1 MKLSHLPDTS
11 VALLH
16 LTTTAVAH
24 VWHVPLAGISLLLLL
39 LILHVLLAEKSGAA
53 GSPQQQHCTTK
64 HVPLAGNS
72 VALLHMYRL
81 QETQALLAR
90 LSQPSAAA
98 LHKEYHNCQR
108 LTAFLCSD
116 PLTTQFDQLTA
127 SQLSSTLLRWCTL
140 AQPILQ
146 VVINQADHL
155 TNYPAAFNAV
165 GVLLN
170 ALGMCLES
178 WVRQTEQQQQQLA
191 LKQQI
196 AQQTT
201 GEHMYRMTFT
211 LKGLE
216 V

>member
-1 MKLSHLPDTS
+1 
-11 VALLH
+11 
-16 LTTTAVAH
+16 
-24 VWHVPLAGISLLLLL
+24 
-39 LILHVLLAEKSGAA
+39 
-53 GSPQQQHCTTK
+53 
-64 HVPLAGNS
+64 
-72 VALLHMYRL
+72 MYCL

-98 LHKEYHNCQR
+98 LHKEYDNCQR
-108 LTAFLCSD
+108 LTAFLNSD

-146 VVINQADHL
+146 VIINQADQL
-155 TNYPAAFNAV
+155 TKFPAAFSAV

-178 WVRQTEQQQQQLA
+178 WVRQQQQRQQQT

-196 AQQTT
+196 AQQTA
-201 GEHMYRMTFT
+201 GERTFVGFKDMSLGARALGICVWSWVRQT
-211 LKGLE
+211 AQGQQQALKQHITQQTAGE
-216 V
+216 ARRFV